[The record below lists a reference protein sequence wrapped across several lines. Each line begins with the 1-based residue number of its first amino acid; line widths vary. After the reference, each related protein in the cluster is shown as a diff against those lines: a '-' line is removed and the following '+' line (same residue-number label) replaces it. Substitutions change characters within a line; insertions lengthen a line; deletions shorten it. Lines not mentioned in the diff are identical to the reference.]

1 MGCKLNYT
9 DREIIVALIENT
21 PNDPRINDFI
31 SNKCRAMLLYISRT
45 IFGNDDFKNLT
56 GEFYMFL
63 SRNNWEVLRK
73 YKELNK
79 ASLVSYLSICTF
91 NYFLA
96 LYKIEKRY
104 YELIT
109 DKLEDI
115 CEVFDEEEKDLAHLA
130 VSIAYSQM
138 KEKNRIVL
146 DLLIIE
152 GKSALEAADV
162 LWQYTKKKD
171 IDWRT
176 LPRKYVQDT
185 IAMSKRSACN
195 KLQTL
200 TLVILEQL
208 KGGKGDYIN

>member
-1 MGCKLNYT
+1 MGSKLNYT
-9 DREIIVALIENT
+9 DREIIVALIANA
-21 PNDPRINDFI
+21 PNDPRIDDFI

-45 IFGNDDFKNLT
+45 IFGNDNFGGLT

-73 YKELNK
+73 YKEINK
-79 ASLVSYLSICTF
+79 ASLVSYLSICTY

-96 LYKIEKRY
+96 INKIEKIY

-109 DKLEDI
+109 DQLEDI
-115 CEVFDEEEKDLAHLA
+115 CDDFEEEDRDLAQLA

-138 KEKNRIVL
+138 KEKDKRTL
-146 DLLIIE
+146 ELLVIE

-171 IDWRT
+171 VDWRT
-176 LPRKYVQDT
+176 LPRKHVQDI
-185 IAMSKRSACN
+185 IAVSKRNACN